1 MKSETN
7 EKALYVDK
15 KMTIN
20 GQTFDVTLVFKPPE
34 KSSETVE
41 DKIKHLINGDKIGRK
56 KSGLSSRIV
65 IYCGCILFGLIP
77 EVNSSGQEDI

>member
-7 EKALYVDK
+7 EKLLYTDK

-34 KSSETVE
+34 KPSENVE
-41 DKIKHLINGDKIGRK
+41 DKIKHLINGD
-56 KSGLSSRIV
+56 RI
-65 IYCGCILFGLIP
+65 C
-77 EVNSSGQEDI
+77 

>member
-7 EKALYVDK
+7 EKALCVDK

-34 KSSETVE
+34 KSGETVE
-41 DKIKHLINGDKIGRK
+41 DKIKHLINGDKIG
-56 KSGLSSRIV
+56 
-65 IYCGCILFGLIP
+65 
-77 EVNSSGQEDI
+77 

>member
-7 EKALYVDK
+7 EKALCVDK

-34 KSSETVE
+34 KPSEIVE
-41 DKIKHLINGDKIGRK
+41 DKIKHLINGD
-56 KSGLSSRIV
+56 RI
-65 IYCGCILFGLIP
+65 C
-77 EVNSSGQEDI
+77 

>member
-7 EKALYVDK
+7 EKALCVDK

-34 KSSETVE
+34 KLSETVE
-41 DKIKHLINGDKIGRK
+41 DKIKHLINGEKI
-56 KSGLSSRIV
+56 S
-65 IYCGCILFGLIP
+65 
-77 EVNSSGQEDI
+77 

>member
-1 MKSETN
+1 MRFETN

-34 KSSETVE
+34 KPSETAE
-41 DKIKHLINGDKIGRK
+41 DKIKHLINGEKI
-56 KSGLSSRIV
+56 S
-65 IYCGCILFGLIP
+65 
-77 EVNSSGQEDI
+77 

>member
-7 EKALYVDK
+7 EKALYIDK

-41 DKIKHLINGDKIGRK
+41 DKIKHLINGE
-56 KSGLSSRIV
+56 RI
-65 IYCGCILFGLIP
+65 
-77 EVNSSGQEDI
+77 S